1 NRTIILKEGPNKISV
16 VATDRSGNSQEY
28 VQELFLDTVKP
39 ILTITEPAAKTHVRF
54 EPPPPPTVT
63 NYRVEQTIRGIIIDP
78 EPSSGIKRISI
89 NGKEIKPNS
98 DGSFETSIIINRGVT
113 NLNFVVEDL
122 AGNIFRDNTRKIR
135 IPR

>member
-1 NRTIILKEGPNKISV
+1 MF
-16 VATDRSGNSQEY
+16 
-28 VQELFLDTVKP
+28 VQQLFLDTVKP
-39 ILTITEPAAKTHVRF
+39 ILTITEPAAATHVRF

-63 NYRVEQTIRGIIIDP
+63 DYRVEQTIRGIIIDP

-98 DGSFETSIIINRGVT
+98 DGSFETTIIINRGLN

-122 AGNIFRDNTRKIR
+122 AGNIIRDNTRKIR